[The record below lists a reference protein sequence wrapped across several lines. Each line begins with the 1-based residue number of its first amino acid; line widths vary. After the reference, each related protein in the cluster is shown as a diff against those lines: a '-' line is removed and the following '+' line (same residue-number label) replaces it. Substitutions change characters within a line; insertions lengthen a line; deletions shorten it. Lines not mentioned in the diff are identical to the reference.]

1 MKTQSLFPFGISSRN
16 FPTLFL
22 NKPGSWSTITFKLI
36 LCFLK
41 IVMASLYLHWSSN
54 VFKICKA
61 KALGWI
67 TSRFPRGICKTVFVS
82 PGTANTSFEP
92 RSRALKNQKINNVW
106 MNVTFYDKFRISE
119 KATKIGKN
127 ILLVLTQLSKRQNKC
142 ETLSKFV
149 AFSQCLN
156 FLHLW
161 YFFKPIWS
169 ERASLRP
176 PIHWMT
182 PN

>member
-1 MKTQSLFPFGISSRN
+1 MNIYLLKKSESKTYIKSAMKTQSLSPFGISSRN

-92 RSRALKNQKINNVW
+92 RSRALKNQEIINVW
-106 MNVTFYDKFRISE
+106 MSLSMIKFRFSE
-119 KATKIGKN
+119 KATKIGKKISHLFWHN
-127 ILLVLTQLSKRQNKC
+127 WVNVKTSVRFFQILWPSHNVLTLKVLIK
-142 ETLSKFV
+142 
-149 AFSQCLN
+149 
-156 FLHLW
+156 
-161 YFFKPIWS
+161 I
-169 ERASLRP
+169 
-176 PIHWMT
+176 
-182 PN
+182 

>member
-1 MKTQSLFPFGISSRN
+1 MKTQSLSPFGISSRN
-16 FPTLFL
+16 FSTLFL
-22 NKPGSWSTITFKLI
+22 NNPGSWSTITFKLI

-92 RSRALKNQKINNVW
+92 RSRALKNQEIIIVW
-106 MNVTFYDKFRISE
+106 MSLSVIKFRFSQ
-119 KATKIGKN
+119 KATKIGKK
-127 ILLVLTQLSKRQNKC
+127 IISLVLTQLSKRQSKTC
-142 ETLSKFV
+142 EILSNFV

-156 FLHLW
+156 FKGCYKNLKL
-161 YFFKPIWS
+161 P
-169 ERASLRP
+169 L
-176 PIHWMT
+176 
-182 PN
+182 